1 MPRFI
6 QPSIG
11 VIGRMHCQGHSQ
23 NRSVRRQQPF
33 KRCATEDSLPSFV
46 FCREAALAARKGS
59 GQGNA
64 DIKPLIDLIKISD
77 AEYRKH
83 SSAARKKLNESQSAV
98 LCPASACTD
107 RSARAGDGTS
117 SDKQPG
123 QQGSRQDAEP
133 WWMSP
138 APNRPGGFQVC

>member
-1 MPRFI
+1 MSHQDRLDMEN
-6 QPSIG
+6 
-11 VIGRMHCQGHSQ
+11 VMHAA
-23 NRSVRRQQPF
+23 F
-33 KRCATEDSLPSFV
+33 K
-46 FCREAALAARKGS
+46 
-59 GQGNA
+59 
-64 DIKPLIDLIKISD
+64 DLIADPAYGGRYVSLTPGHPCKISD